1 MTILKSVADPDLQIR
16 GGGGGGHPYPEIRGA
31 VSRKRCLGPFGPQ
44 FGRNIRGGPS
54 PGSATE
60 NGGRTKPIVKF
71 YATHGH
77 EPTGSESTVGSESVS
92 LER

>member
-1 MTILKSVADPDLQIR
+1 MANSKISCGFRPSDK
-16 GGGGGGHPYPEIRGA
+16 GGGGHLDPEIRGEA
-31 VSRKRCLGPFGPQ
+31 VSKKLFAPFGPQ
-44 FGRNIRGGPS
+44 FGRLKRGPS

-60 NGGRTKPIVKF
+60 NGGRTKPIAKY

-77 EPTGSESTVGSESVS
+77 EPSGSESTVGSESVS

>member
-1 MTILKSVADPDLQIR
+1 MWQILKSLADPDLQIR
-16 GGGGGGHPYPEIRGA
+16 KGGGYLDPQIRGGGGLKKNFLGLSGLSFVKKGG
-31 VSRKRCLGPFGPQ
+31 
-44 FGRNIRGGPS
+44 GRS

-60 NGGRTKPIVKF
+60 NGGRTKPIAKY

-77 EPTGSESTVGSESVS
+77 EPSGSESTVGSESVS